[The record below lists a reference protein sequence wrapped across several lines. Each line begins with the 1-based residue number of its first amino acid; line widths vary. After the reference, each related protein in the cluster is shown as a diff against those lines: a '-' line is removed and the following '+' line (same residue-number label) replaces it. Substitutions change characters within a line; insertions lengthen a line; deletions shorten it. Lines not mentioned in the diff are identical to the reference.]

1 MGTASETSRDLA
13 AKTPPLAGGKTI
25 EIQLTTDP
33 WELIEVD
40 AFVCP
45 TNSQGVMSQYPTSKI
60 QELSGLRLEPLIKPH
75 TPMPVGA
82 AFVTEAGRM
91 RARYLIHV
99 PNTTAPG
106 GKVQVEDVLRATSAV
121 LVVCQVK
128 GFNSLAVPLMGAF
141 ESGIPAEEAARAI
154 HSQIRAHRGDRPSR
168 VLLAA
173 STADE
178 VDVFEMAIDSI
189 A

>member
-1 MGTASETSRDLA
+1 
-13 AKTPPLAGGKTI
+13 
-25 EIQLTTDP
+25 
-33 WELIEVD
+33 
-40 AFVCP
+40 
-45 TNSQGVMSQYPTSKI
+45 
-60 QELSGLRLEPLIKPH
+60 
-75 TPMPVGA
+75 
-82 AFVTEAGRM
+82 M
-91 RARYLIHV
+91 RVRYLIHV
-99 PNTTAPG
+99 PNTDRPG

-189 A
+189 T